1 MKTIY
6 SAGLGLA
13 ALGAACALTSFS
25 ATPASAEA
33 SGAACPLDRPVNMA
47 GLGYES
53 HAFHTEVAALILREG
68 FGCEVEILPVE
79 TLAGFAGLSR
89 GDLDVN
95 MEIWTANPPP
105 AWQEGLDDGTLSDI
119 GPNFPATIEGWF
131 VPRYLVE
138 GPDAPA
144 PDLRTTADLARYAEL
159 FEDPEEPGKGRFYN
173 CVAGWV
179 CEEINSRKLIAYGL
193 DDLYTNFRPGSG
205 GSMAADIVSRVRR
218 ERPVVFYYWAPT
230 GLFGQIGDDLIQL
243 EEAPFDQAIWDE
255 MRAADTPTRATAY
268 PSSPV
273 HVGASTAFVDAAPEL
288 AAFFRAYETTT
299 LQTSQSIAYMQ
310 DNDADADEAA
320 AQFLAE
326 STEWEAWVPADVAAR
341 VRAAL

>member
-1 MKTIY
+1 MKAL
-6 SAGLGLA
+6 SAASLGLA
-13 ALGAACALTSFS
+13 TLTAVS
-25 ATPASAEA
+25 AISVLPMSVLPAHAQE
-33 SGAACPLDRPVNMA
+33 CPIDRPVNMA

-53 HAFHTEVAALILREG
+53 HAFHTEVVALIMREG
-68 FGCEVEILPVE
+68 YGCEVEVLPVE
-79 TLAGFAGLSR
+79 TLAGFTGLAR
-89 GDLDVN
+89 GDLDAN

-105 AWQEGLDDGTLSDI
+105 AWQEGLDAGTIVDL
-119 GPNFPATIEGWF
+119 GPNFPASVEGWF

-144 PDLRTTADLARYAEL
+144 PDLRTPQDLARYAEL

-179 CEEINSRKLIAYGL
+179 CEVINSQKLIAYGL

-205 GSMAADIVSRVRR
+205 GAMAADIISRVRR

-230 GLFGQIGDDLIQL
+230 GLFGQIGDQLIQL
-243 EEAPFDQAIWDE
+243 EEEPFDQAIWDE
-255 MRAADTPTRATAY
+255 MREAEEPTRATAY
-268 PSSPV
+268 PNSPV
-273 HVGASTAFVDAAPEL
+273 HVGASAEFVDAAPDL
-288 AAFFRAYETTT
+288 AALLENYETTT
-299 LQTSQSIAYMQ
+299 LATSRAVAYMQ

-320 AQFLAE
+320 ANFLATT
-326 STEWEAWVPADVAAR
+326 TEWESWVPVEVAER